1 MQHNETSCGCFQK
14 ILRWYTMLLTLVYLE
29 PGFRIYKQT
38 EINVAKSCY
47 NGGVLSSCCLLVQ
60 GVCLRYT
67 VCYPMQTVRWDG
79 MHEQKEKDIQHGGMN
94 KEAKEKYS
102 H

>member
-1 MQHNETSCGCFQK
+1 MFPK
-14 ILRWYTMLLTLVYLE
+14 DFTLVHNVAHPRLFRT
-29 PGFRIYKQT
+29 GFRIYKQT

-47 NGGVLSSCCLLVQ
+47 KGGVLSSCCLLVQ

-67 VCYPMQTVRWDG
+67 ACFPMQTVRWDG

-94 KEAKEKYS
+94 EEAKEKYS